1 MNDRFMQRNS
11 PRLMAACIIGVF
23 FFVSCGRSQ
32 EFVSYT
38 KVGDPMPSFSLTTL
52 EGAAFNIEAM
62 KGKVV
67 LVNFLATWCAPC
79 LTEMP
84 RLERLDTSDELV

>member
-1 MNDRFMQRNS
+1 MNDRFIQRNI
-11 PRLMAACIIGVF
+11 PRLIAAGIIGVF
-23 FFVSCGRSQ
+23 FLISCGRSQ

-38 KVGDPMPSFSLTTL
+38 KVGDPIPSFSLVTL

-67 LVNFLATWCAPC
+67 LVNFWATW
-79 LTEMP
+79 
-84 RLERLDTSDELV
+84 